1 MNNNTISNNNINEKK
16 NNQIFKKDVPIN
28 TVWTFLEENFED
40 KDTHFI
46 INKFLYKKT
55 DYNKNLYKFI
65 EFLKDYYYVSKKKY
79 IERDMNYKFF
89 VTIMRQ
95 ICNAY
100 NITYTSK
107 LVYDKSSYEIE
118 YCIYKGT
125 MSLSNPI

>member
-1 MNNNTISNNNINEKK
+1 MNDNKISDNNINEKK
-16 NNQIFKKDVPIN
+16 HNQIFKKDIPIN
-28 TVWTFLEENFED
+28 AVWAFLEENFED
-40 KDTHFI
+40 KDTHFV

-65 EFLKDYYYVSKKKY
+65 EFLKDYYYASKKKY
-79 IERDMNYKFF
+79 IERHMNYKFF

-118 YCIYKGT
+118 YCIYKT
-125 MSLSNPI
+125 